1 MQIFRIVDTDGFNLT
16 KSISAKLY
24 SLGLLLAVVLLVM
37 YVLVSHVYFCILKC
51 RQLQKAKNSPKK
63 KNVLTQTDVVTYT
76 THLSICPN
84 KSLINKNV
92 LINENYSENDFE
104 DVDLN

>member
-1 MQIFRIVDTDGFNLT
+1 MIVDTDT

-24 SLGLLLAVVLLVM
+24 SFGLILALVLLII
-37 YVLVSHVYFCILKC
+37 YVLVSHVYCCILKC

-63 KNVLTQTDVVTYT
+63 RNVLTQTDVVVYT

-84 KSLINKNV
+84 RSLINENV
-92 LINENYSENDFE
+92 LINENYTENEFE